1 MKKLLFILPMLMLS
15 VMMTAAP
22 RSLRVVVLGDDPMMV
37 SDEATGA
44 VGYATL
50 LQPFFDDAV
59 TVDVQASSVLL
70 PADPDVLLEPA
81 NKGDV
86 ALICKLPV
94 DEQVE
99 DKVASD
105 IYLAQLLPVVQTAK
119 KKGVKLIWLTPA
131 APRYFTADGTQVHRM
146 GIFPDV
152 VRHLCKRDARQLIDV
167 EQITFDWITTAGL
180 DSTAAAFLPV
190 QPATPVAASKVARE
204 GNLLTQA
211 GAEQVAALIAEAIRA
226 DKKNILNKRLR

>member
-22 RSLRVVVLGDDPMMV
+22 QPLRVVVLGDDPMMV

-86 ALICKLPV
+86 ALICNDEGKLMQMKPSRAIF
-94 DEQVE
+94 DEDGHVMDVIAGPFFICYAPIE
-99 DKVASD
+99 SETFLSLPDDLKEEMRKKFELPERYYRSD
-105 IYLAQLLPVVQTAK
+105 EGLMVLKYDPKDLDRE
-119 KKGVKLIWLTPA
+119 PA
-131 APRYFTADGTQVHRM
+131 R
-146 GIFPDV
+146 
-152 VRHLCKRDARQLIDV
+152 
-167 EQITFDWITTAGL
+167 
-180 DSTAAAFLPV
+180 
-190 QPATPVAASKVARE
+190 
-204 GNLLTQA
+204 
-211 GAEQVAALIAEAIRA
+211 
-226 DKKNILNKRLR
+226 